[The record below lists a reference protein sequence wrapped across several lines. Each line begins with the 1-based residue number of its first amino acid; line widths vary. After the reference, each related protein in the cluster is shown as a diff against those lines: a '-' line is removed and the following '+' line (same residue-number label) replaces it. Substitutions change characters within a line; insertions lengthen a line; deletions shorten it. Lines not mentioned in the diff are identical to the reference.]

1 MSRDLVVVAC
11 AVSAGIHAALAPE
24 HPSFAGAAAAL
35 AVVSVGLARRPASAL
50 LLEGAALVLVGVI
63 GAYALAVTT
72 GIPILHPDVEPV
84 TRLALATK
92 AVEAAGLLAALYSK
106 GTLTWRTRTHPVGFR
121 SR

>member
-1 MSRDLVVVAC
+1 VSRDLVVLAC
-11 AVSAGIHAALAPE
+11 AVSAGIHAALASD
-24 HPSFAGAAAAL
+24 HPSFAVAAAL
-35 AVVSVGLARRPASAL
+35 LGVLSAGLARRPSNAL
-50 LLEGAALVLVGVI
+50 LDCAACVLAGLI

-72 GIPILHPDVEPV
+72 GIPVVHPDVEPV
-84 TRLALATK
+84 TGLALATK